1 MRVQYGSITHGVA
14 NAKGH
19 TCSSVALRWIKD
31 AYCVPF
37 NFIRV
42 GLRLSKSVHG
52 IMEAKH
58 PSFTGSENPHLIK
71 LMLERESRRE
81 KEQKLAGNNSNI

>member
-1 MRVQYGSITHGVA
+1 
-14 NAKGH
+14 
-19 TCSSVALRWIKD
+19 
-31 AYCVPF
+31 
-37 NFIRV
+37 
-42 GLRLSKSVHG
+42 
-52 IMEAKH
+52 MEAKH